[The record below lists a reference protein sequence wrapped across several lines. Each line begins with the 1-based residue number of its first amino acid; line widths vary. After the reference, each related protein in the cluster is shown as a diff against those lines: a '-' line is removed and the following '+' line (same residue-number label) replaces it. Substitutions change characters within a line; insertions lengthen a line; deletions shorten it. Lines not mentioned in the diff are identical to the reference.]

1 MSHDQGHRYEWHTI
15 PWRKLAVR
23 VCKLQRRISQ
33 ATTRGETQKA
43 RKLQKLLAASW
54 SAKSL
59 AVRRVT
65 QENTGKKTAGVDGIK
80 SLTPPQRLQ
89 LISALDLHEPAK
101 PVRRIWI
108 PKPGK
113 LEERPVT
120 VQVVTTGITPQLA
133 TSARLREAEKEL
145 LHPVRRLHTQWSG
158 TPRHYAAVASTWP
171 RPSSCFR
178 QSASPPRS
186 ACQSSPYARA
196 RRDGSPSQP
205 YYSSVQRLRPA
216 RMSTTPHA
224 ASGCPDTSPRSGAHH
239 IGCPLPITARPLGE
253 VGSCRSETSSVAVC
267 PGAPDATT

>member
-1 MSHDQGHRYEWHTI
+1 MYPLTNIWSCTRCLRIMFRDLSRTVCIVG
-15 PWRKLAVR
+15 VR
-23 VCKLQRRISQ
+23 
-33 ATTRGETQKA
+33 
-43 RKLQKLLAASW
+43 
-54 SAKSL
+54 
-59 AVRRVT
+59 
-65 QENTGKKTAGVDGIK
+65 
-80 SLTPPQRLQ
+80 
-89 LISALDLHEPAK
+89 
-101 PVRRIWI
+101 
-108 PKPGK
+108 
-113 LEERPVT
+113 VT

-158 TPRHYAAVASTWP
+158 TPRRYAAVASTWP

-216 RMSTTPHA
+216 RTSTTPHA

-253 VGSCRSETSSVAVC
+253 VGSCRTETLSVAAC
-267 PGAPDATT
+267 PRAPDATT